1 MELQNITVDFVK
13 NEVFSMFNEE
23 HYQVDVLDSILP
35 VKVLF
40 ENTYNIAFEKV
51 VIQLTE
57 DQHLCEPRILCQNPG
72 NDLPPINLADIK
84 VEHPDLMLALHNIRL
99 EIEVKIQEQIDAKIV
114 A

>member
-40 ENTYNIAFEKV
+40 ENTYNIVFEKV

-72 NDLPPINLADIK
+72 DDLPPINLADLK
-84 VEHPDLMLALHNIRL
+84 LEHPDLMLALHNIRL
-99 EIEVKIQEQIDAKIV
+99 EIEVKVQEQIDAKIV

>member
-13 NEVFSMFNEE
+13 NEVFSMFNKE
-23 HYQVDVLDSILP
+23 HYKVDVLSSILP
-35 VKVLF
+35 VKTLF
-40 ENTYNIAFEKV
+40 ESTYNIAFEKV

-72 NDLPPINLADIK
+72 DDLPPINLADLRA
-84 VEHPDLMLALHNIRL
+84 EHPDLMLALHNIRL
-99 EIEVKIQEQIDAKIV
+99 EIEIKVQEQIDAKIV

>member
-13 NEVFSMFNEE
+13 DEVFTMFNEE

-57 DQHLCEPRILCQNPG
+57 DQHMCEPRILRQNPAD
-72 NDLPPINLADIK
+72 DLSSINLADLRA
-84 VEHPDLMLALHNIRL
+84 EHPDLMLALHNIRL
-99 EIEVKIQEQIDAKIV
+99 EIEVKVQEQIDAKLV
-114 A
+114 

>member
-13 NEVFSMFNEE
+13 NEVFTTFNEE
-23 HYQVDVLDSILP
+23 HYQVDILDSILP

-40 ENTYNIAFEKV
+40 ENTYNIAFEQV

-72 NDLPPINLADIK
+72 DDHPPINLADLRA
-84 VEHPDLMLALHNIRL
+84 EHPELMLALHNIRL
-99 EIEVKIQEQIDAKIV
+99 EIEVKVQEQIDAKIV

>member
-13 NEVFSMFNEE
+13 DEVFSMFNEE

-57 DQHLCEPRILCQNPG
+57 DQHMCEARILCQNPG
-72 NDLPPINLADIK
+72 DNHAPITLLDLK
-84 VEHPDLMLALHNIRL
+84 TEHPSLMLALHEIRL
-99 EIEVKIQEQIDAKIV
+99 EIEIKVEELILLKELY
-114 A
+114 